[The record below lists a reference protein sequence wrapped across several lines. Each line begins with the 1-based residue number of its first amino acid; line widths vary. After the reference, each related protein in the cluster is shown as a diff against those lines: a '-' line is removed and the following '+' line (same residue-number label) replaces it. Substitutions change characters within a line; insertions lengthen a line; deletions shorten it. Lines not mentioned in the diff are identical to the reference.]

1 MTDSPETHPA
11 GSVDETAV
19 RYEAF
24 ISYSHSDKSTARW
37 LQNALERYRLP
48 RALRRGPGAAG
59 RRLRPLF
66 RDDTEL
72 ASSSDLTASIVSALE
87 RSGALIVVCSPR
99 AAASRWANE
108 EIRAFRRVSAGR
120 PILPLIIDGSPDP
133 EAGDCAFPEAL
144 LRDEQGN
151 ALPEPLAADLRPEA
165 DGKRGALIK
174 LIAGLL
180 GVGVDALRQR
190 DQQRRLRVMT
200 GVTTGAL
207 AVSVVTI
214 ALAVIADRAR
224 DEAELRRDQAEGLIG
239 FMLVE
244 LRGKLQPIGRLD
256 VLDAVGDEAIDY
268 FSALG
273 DLGTDSEVLKRA
285 LALRQIGEVR
295 FAEKDFDAAFLAFD
309 QSRELA
315 RLLHDRNPADNDVL
329 FELSQAEFWVG
340 YVDWQR
346 GDLDGADAAFRLY
359 AEHGK
364 TLFEREPD
372 NPDYKLEVAY
382 GASNLAALARARGD
396 IDDALRYNEEAIR
409 INEELLAEN
418 PEDDQLRNEL
428 AESFSWAGSIR
439 GDRGELEA
447 SEAAFRNA
455 LNDLQQLHES
465 GKDKAD
471 SYEMVNVLSLLS
483 GALLRRGK
491 LQEGLEFSGRCSEEA
506 TALVNHDPQN
516 TEWRRALVSCEL
528 RLARLHRHLGD
539 DVQAAQWLASAA
551 AHLEQAPSDA
561 LDHSRLSA
569 MLVRAENTFADGDVD
584 AASAL
589 AQELL
594 VLNSEVQ
601 DGADLFRG
609 GVPELQ
615 ILGLQ
620 LVGDA
625 HAARARTERAR
636 ASWREARDLLVEAGS
651 SAPDYRALLAGLHHR
666 LGDVAQRDALLAEL
680 NAMGYAHPRFRS
692 NFQAADR

>member
-1 MTDSPETHPA
+1 MTDATETPDANSADQA
-11 GSVDETAV
+11 GV

-24 ISYSHSDKSTARW
+24 ISYSHADKPTARW

-59 RRLRPLF
+59 RKLRPLF

-87 RSGALIVVCSPR
+87 QSGALVVVCSPR

-108 EIRAFRRVSAGR
+108 EIRRFRRVAPGR

-151 ALPEPLAADLRPEA
+151 PLPEPLAADLRPEA

-200 GVTTGAL
+200 GVTAGAL

-224 DEAELRRDQAEGLIG
+224 DEAELRRDQAESLIE

-256 VLDAVGDEAIDY
+256 VLDAVGDEATEY

-309 QSRELA
+309 QSRQLT
-315 RLLHDRNPADNDVL
+315 RTLHERDPSDNDVL

-346 GDLDGADAAFRLY
+346 GDLDGADRAFRRY
-359 AEHGK
+359 AGHGK
-364 TLFEREPD
+364 ALFEREPD
-372 NPDYKLEVAY
+372 NPGYQLEVAY
-382 GASNLAALARARGD
+382 GAGNLAALARARGD
-396 IDDALRYNEEAIR
+396 IDEALRYNEEAIQ
-409 INEELLAEN
+409 INELLLAEN
-418 PEDDQLRNEL
+418 PEDDQLRGEL
-428 AESFSWAGSIR
+428 SQSLSWAGSIQ
-439 GDRGELEA
+439 GDRGELDA
-447 SEAAFRNA
+447 SETAFRKA
-455 LNDLQQLHES
+455 VDGLQQLHAS
-465 GKDKAD
+465 GRDKND
-471 SYEMVNVLSLLS
+471 SYELVNNLSLLS
-483 GALLRRGK
+483 SALLRRGK
-491 LQEGLEFSGRCSEEA
+491 LREALEFVRRCGKEA
-506 TALVNHDPQN
+506 KALVNHDPQN
-516 TEWRRALVSCEL
+516 IEWRRALIGCEL
-528 RLARLHRHLGD
+528 GLSRLHRHLGD
-539 DVQAAQWLASAA
+539 AATAAQWLASAESN
-551 AHLEQAPSDA
+551 LEQAPPDA
-561 LDHSRLSA
+561 LGSSRLTT
-569 MLVRAENTFADGDVD
+569 MLVQAEYLLSRGD
-584 AASAL
+584 AAASIDA
-589 AQELL
+589 ARA
-594 VLNSEVQ
+594 VLSLGNRIR

-615 ILGLQ
+615 ILSLR
-620 LVGDA
+620 LIGDA
-625 HAARARTERAR
+625 HDALGQASRAGDA
-636 ASWREARDLLVEAGS
+636 WDEARDLLITADS

-666 LGDVAQRDALLAEL
+666 LGDTDARDALVVEL
-680 NAMGYAHPRFRS
+680 DAMGYAHPRYRS
-692 NFQAADR
+692 NF